1 MNSWYLSL
9 WTPIAGGRWVG
20 RKRERGREGN
30 GEGGK
35 GGEGREGVG
44 KWERGRRR
52 HKIVMDAVR
61 HDKDKD
67 SEIGRDKA
75 I

>member
-35 GGEGREGVG
+35 GGEGREEVREGNEEMR
-44 KWERGRRR
+44 ERG
-52 HKIVMDAVR
+52 
-61 HDKDKD
+61 
-67 SEIGRDKA
+67 
-75 I
+75 